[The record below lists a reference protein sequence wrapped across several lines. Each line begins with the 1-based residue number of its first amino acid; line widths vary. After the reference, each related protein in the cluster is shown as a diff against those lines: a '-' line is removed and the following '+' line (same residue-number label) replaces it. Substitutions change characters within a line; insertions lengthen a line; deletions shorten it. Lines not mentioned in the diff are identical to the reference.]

1 MGGSPWCYPCLYVAK
16 GDGWVCGSPN
26 LICARMEYLLYSIKP
41 VNAELLVGSCLGTV
55 HTLENRY

>member
-1 MGGSPWCYPCLYVAK
+1 MYVAK